1 MSRYLVDANLP
12 YYFSVW
18 RGEAYEHVIDIDP
31 CMKDSQIWEYA
42 KNHDLTIITK
52 DADFSDRMLLS
63 NPPPRVI
70 HIRLGNMKI
79 KAFYNMIQPIWEE
92 VLLLSQRHK
101 LGNVYADRIEGI
113 G

>member
-1 MSRYLVDANLP
+1 MPRYLVDANLP

-18 RGEAYEHVIDIDP
+18 REEAYEHVIDIDP
-31 CMKDSQIWEYA
+31 GMKDSQIWEYA
-42 KNHDLTIITK
+42 KKHELTIITK
-52 DADFSDRMLLS
+52 DADFSDRMLL
-63 NPPPRVI
+63 NDPPPRVI

-79 KAFYNMIQPIWEE
+79 KTFYNLIQPIWEE

-101 LGNVYADRIEGI
+101 LVNVYADRIEGI